1 VTMAI
6 AAGLYYLAELVEE
19 YTSLTA
25 KVIRWMIITTL
36 ITYVCLF
43 LFENLPTSMIVCGVV
58 AQIAHLAL
66 LARFPFFS
74 VSSPAFLASMLM
86 VLVNHYLAFSYFGS
100 NYYPFSE
107 VMAYF
112 TICQWLV
119 PFAFFVSLSANENV
133 LPTMAERSPLM
144 SPGDDDVVSNY
155 FNKKQKGV
163 GLLSM
168 FNSLKDTV
176 TPAKTSYKSY

>member
-1 VTMAI
+1 MSMR
-6 AAGLYYLAELVEE
+6 E
-19 YTSLTA
+19 Y
-25 KVIRWMIITTL
+25 
-36 ITYVCLF
+36 
-43 LFENLPTSMIVCGVV
+43 
-58 AQIAHLAL
+58 
-66 LARFPFFS
+66 
-74 VSSPAFLASMLM
+74 
-86 VLVNHYLAFSYFGS
+86 FSYFGS

-176 TPAKTSYKSY
+176 TPSKTSYKSY